1 MGEAKAKPRAWSR
14 RRERYK
20 AAMEEIGSFFEGKI
34 RGMADREK
42 KKEKKENRRCLYIH
56 IKP

>member
-20 AAMEEIGSFFEGKI
+20 AAMTEMGSLEGKI
-34 RGMADREK
+34 RWMAERTK
-42 KKEKKENRRCLYIH
+42 KKEKKETEDVYIYS
-56 IKP
+56 